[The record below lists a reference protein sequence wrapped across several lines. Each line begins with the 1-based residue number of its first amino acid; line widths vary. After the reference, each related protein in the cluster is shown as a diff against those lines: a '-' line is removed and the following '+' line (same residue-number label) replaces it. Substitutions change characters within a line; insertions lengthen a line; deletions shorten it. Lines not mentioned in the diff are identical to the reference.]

1 MVCRSAVICARYG
14 RVVVASLD
22 AQQNDRKA
30 LWVEQKPAAV
40 AWTPLLQFNVDGGL
54 SVTRLN

>member
-1 MVCRSAVICARYG
+1 MVCRSAVLCARYG
-14 RVVVASLD
+14 SVVAASLD

-40 AWTPLLQFNVDGGL
+40 VWMPFASMWMAVCP
-54 SVTRLN
+54 